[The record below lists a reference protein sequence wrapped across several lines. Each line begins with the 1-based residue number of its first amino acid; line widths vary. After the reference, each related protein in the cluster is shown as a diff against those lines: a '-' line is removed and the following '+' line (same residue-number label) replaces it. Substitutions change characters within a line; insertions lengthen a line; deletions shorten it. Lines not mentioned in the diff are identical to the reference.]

1 MGTPAS
7 FVSSKKLARTMS
19 VPSVR
24 QLRRVFGSITVG
36 KLTSVEVVDRL
47 MANRVVLRCAGIG
60 RVHFD
65 LEPGKSVL
73 TCGCKRISI
82 RIDRLSK
89 VLHALHH
96 INDLVRDVFG
106 LCGG

>member
-1 MGTPAS
+1 M
-7 FVSSKKLARTMS
+7 
-19 VPSVR
+19 R
-24 QLRRVFGSITVG
+24 QLRRVSDSITVG

-47 MANRVVLRCAGIG
+47 MANRIILGRAGIG

-73 TCGCKRISI
+73 ICGCNRISI
-82 RIDRLSK
+82 RIHRLSK